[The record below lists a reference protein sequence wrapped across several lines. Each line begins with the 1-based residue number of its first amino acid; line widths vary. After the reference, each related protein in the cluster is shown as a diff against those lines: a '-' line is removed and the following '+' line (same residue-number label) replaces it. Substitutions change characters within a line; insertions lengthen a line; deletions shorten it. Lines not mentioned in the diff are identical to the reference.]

1 MENKIEI
8 YGSLIARHVER
19 EKVGFEE
26 FAEIM
31 DALSSLVLIMDVHKE
46 HIHEVTGYIGSDE
59 WYRRTSLI
67 DSLKIKLITNLAN
80 L

>member
-8 YGSLIARHVER
+8 YASLIARHVER
-19 EKVGFEE
+19 EKVGFEK
-26 FAEIM
+26 FASIM
-31 DALSSLVLIMDVHKE
+31 DALSSLTLVMETHQE
-46 HIHEVTGYIGSDE
+46 HIYGTKDYIGSDD
-59 WYRRTSLI
+59 WTKRSGLI